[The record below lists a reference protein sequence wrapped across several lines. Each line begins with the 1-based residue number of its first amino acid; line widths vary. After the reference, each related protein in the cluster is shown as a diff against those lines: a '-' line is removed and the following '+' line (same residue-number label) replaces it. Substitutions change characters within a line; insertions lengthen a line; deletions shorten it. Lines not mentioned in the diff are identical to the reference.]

1 MSSEIRIEKREHDDK
16 IGDFI
21 GEAFEVYATENGID
35 CNYEEF
41 CFVAMDGDRIA
52 GAITGRAY
60 YNEVHVG
67 DLIVAKEC
75 RGKDVGTKLMLAV
88 EEEYHGKGRE
98 NINLSTYEF
107 QARGFYEKLGYE
119 VEFVRPNSIPKLTK
133 YFLRKKL

>member
-1 MSSEIRIEKREHDDK
+1 
-16 IGDFI
+16 
-21 GEAFEVYATENGID
+21 YATENGID
-35 CNYEEF
+35 CNYEDF
-41 CFVAMDGDRIA
+41 CFVAMDDGKIA

-88 EEEYHGKGRE
+88 EEEYRGKGRE